1 MSYRQ
6 HRSAGD
12 SRSSGDTPEVQ
23 SRSKSEASGESRDP
37 AKSSN
42 RIDPTDPTEPT
53 ERTLRELVGRSP
65 NPMALFDRDSR
76 YLAASRS
83 WEKDWAGSSGL
94 LVGRLHAEAH
104 PELSTH
110 ILDAHAR
117 VLAGESVTSDGDV
130 VVTPN
135 GVARLGR
142 WSAVPWRRANES
154 DPAGLVASIQDLSSV
169 RRLEAA
175 IIDREVA
182 ATIFFEKAATGIVSI
197 APSGRVQR
205 WNHAYRKMVGRHAAP
220 TGETIESLIH
230 PEDLDDVRGLIDLHL
245 EGGRTVSS
253 LRCRHLDA
261 DGRTVWVQQSC
272 STMHDRVGTPVSVIL
287 FVMDLE
293 EQLKL
298 ETRVRMQD
306 RLASIGA
313 LGSALGHDMNSVLL
327 AIRTHNDVAGQPSE
341 CGPAAL
347 HANQARKGIVA
358 CVDYLQSLSDS
369 LHMLSRSDETSA
381 PTTARSTDV
390 ATWWRTTRPLLS
402 KTLHRR
408 CRLTQS
414 IPSTLPWIPMSPH
427 HLTQAVLNL
436 FSNAAQAVEDRHA
449 PKFDKGRVHL
459 EAALENDGDDPM
471 LRIAVADN
479 GVGMPPE
486 VKAQATDAFFT
497 TRPGERGTG
506 LGLALVHE
514 LVQQAHGRF
523 EIESTPGVGTTVVLR
538 FPIVETE
545 HAATT
550 ADTSDGVTHSDDS
563 GLPTIETMPS
573 NDGEMARPT
582 SEDGRT
588 TKTRRVGGGK
598 GKAGGRRNA
607 KGDTRRR
614 EGEGERRSCDSRDA
628 KPVRSHDGRHTA
640 SFDNPQV
647 DNRTDRRTET
657 WPGTDGSPR
666 DADERLAT
674 EPGIV
679 VNAVASR
686 TPCLV
691 TVSVEA

>member
-1 MSYRQ
+1 MVYVRHCSTE
-6 HRSAGD
+6 D
-12 SRSSGDTPEVQ
+12 SKSSSDTPDAQ
-23 SRSKSEASGESRDP
+23 SEASGESRDP

-42 RIDPTDPTEPT
+42 RIDPTEPT

-76 YLAASRS
+76 YLAVSRL
-83 WEKDWAGSSGL
+83 WEKDWAGSSSP

-110 ILDAHAR
+110 IRDAHAR
-117 VLAGESVTSDGDV
+117 VLAGESVTSDGDAFI
-130 VVTPN
+130 TPG
-135 GVARLGR
+135 GVARFGR
-142 WSAVPWRRANES
+142 WSAVPWRRAGES
-154 DPAGLVASIQDLSSV
+154 EPAGLMVSIEDLSSV
-169 RRLEAA
+169 HRLEAA

-182 ATIFFEKAATGIVSI
+182 ATIFFENAATGIVSI

-230 PEDLDDVRGLIDLHL
+230 PEDLGDVRGLIDLHL
-245 EGGRTVSS
+245 EGGGTVSS

-261 DGRTVWVQQSC
+261 DCRTVWVQQSC
-272 STMHDRVGTPVSVIL
+272 STMHDVVGTPVSVIL
-287 FVMDLE
+287 FVMDLK

-327 AIRTHNDVAGQPSE
+327 AIRTHNDVAGQPCE

-538 FPIVETE
+538 FPIVEAE

-563 GLPTIETMPS
+563 TFPTIETMPS

-588 TKTRRVGGGK
+588 TKTRRVGGVK
-598 GKAGGRRNA
+598 GKRADDRTRKATPDGGKA
-607 KGDTRRR
+607 KVNDDRATRETRSPSGRTTVGTRPPSTTRRSTTGR
-614 EGEGERRSCDSRDA
+614 TAGPRRGQA
-628 KPVRSHDGRHTA
+628 PMAV
-640 SFDNPQV
+640 P
-647 DNRTDRRTET
+647 ET
-657 WPGTDGSPR
+657 
-666 DADERLAT
+666 
-674 EPGIV
+674 
-679 VNAVASR
+679 
-686 TPCLV
+686 
-691 TVSVEA
+691 